1 MTDAAM
7 RASLPVGAVD
17 QKALGWYGLLTLIV
31 TEGALF
37 GYLLFAYFYCAV
49 QFPPAWSPEPHP
61 PLTFAIP
68 STVAM
73 LLGSGV
79 LWWGQAGLR
88 NRSMEQHRAG
98 LAFAMVFG
106 VIYLVLQSLEWASK
120 PFSFSSNLYSSLY
133 FTITGFDMAHILVGV
148 IGLAVVLIWSALG
161 YVDNRRNTPVEIVSA
176 YWYFV
181 TAVWVAVFISL
192 YISPYWR

>member
-1 MTDAAM
+1 MTDATTSS
-7 RASLPVGAVD
+7 SLPVGGVD
-17 QKALGWYGLLTLIV
+17 QKALGWYGVLMLIA

-37 GYLLFAYFYCAV
+37 GFLLFSYFYCAV
-49 QFPPAWSPEPHP
+49 QFQPSWSPQPYP

-79 LWWGQAGLR
+79 LWWGRAGLR
-88 NRSMEQHRAG
+88 NRHMPQHRAG
-98 LAFAMVFG
+98 LAIAIAFG
-106 VIYLVLQSLEWASK
+106 IIFLVLQGLEWASK
-120 PFSFSSNLYSSLY
+120 PFSLSSNLYGSLY

-148 IGLAVVLIWSALG
+148 VGLVVVLIWSALG
-161 YVDNRRNTPVEIVSA
+161 FIDNRRNTPVEIVSA

-181 TAVWVAVFISL
+181 TAVWIAIFISL
-192 YISPYWR
+192 YITPYWR